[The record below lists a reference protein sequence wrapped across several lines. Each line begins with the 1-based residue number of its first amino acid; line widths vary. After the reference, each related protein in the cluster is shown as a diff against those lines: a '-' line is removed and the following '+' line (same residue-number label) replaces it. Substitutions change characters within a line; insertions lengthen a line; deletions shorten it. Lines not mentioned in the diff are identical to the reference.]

1 MKLGAPEGEGAAC
14 ARAPGRTLAGST
26 SSSPALFVVTNSPR
40 LLIQQLMSHLIH
52 YGMRWENSFLFLTG
66 VTDMKDT
73 ERIPWKATQS
83 HPSRLPRSLAEID
96 AAGPGPA
103 DAPCY

>member
-1 MKLGAPEGEGAAC
+1 MRTCTRAHAC
-14 ARAPGRTLAGST
+14 RQHQQQPSL
-26 SSSPALFVVTNSPR
+26 VCCDEMNSPR

-103 DAPCY
+103 DAPCYYGFGKRLRG